1 MASINGLTVKKLKY
15 FEGKEGAAAQ
25 GDLYL
30 GNKKIGILEPG
41 CRWLHRG

>member
-30 GNKKIGILEPG
+30 GNKKIAFWSQDANG
-41 CRWLHRG
+41 WHRG